1 MALAKGRYTW
11 RHNKVL
17 ESLAETIREAAEDST
32 QTKSSTRKFVSERTH
47 AKSAVPCN
55 TLAPGILGRAFD
67 WKIAADLKGQDDY
80 PDVVKKSG
88 ARPDI
93 VLTSNDAQ
101 KCILVELTV
110 PYETNIEDQH
120 EYKLAKYQSLLH
132 TLKSEGLDASIFAVE
147 VGARGFVAASMYSFL
162 KKLDLGGRK
171 ISRSIKDLATIAENA
186 SCWIWCKRN
195 EA

>member
-1 MALAKGRYTW
+1 M
-11 RHNKVL
+11 
-17 ESLAETIREAAEDST
+17 
-32 QTKSSTRKFVSERTH
+32 
-47 AKSAVPCN
+47 
-55 TLAPGILGRAFD
+55 
-67 WKIAADLKGQDDY
+67 
-80 PDVVKKSG
+80 
-88 ARPDI
+88 
-93 VLTSNDAQ
+93 
-101 KCILVELTV
+101 ELTV

-132 TLKSEGLDASIFAVE
+132 TLKAEGSNASIFAVE

-171 ISRSIKDLATIAENA
+171 ISRSIKDLAMIAENA